1 MNNIITLLGT
11 ALLIAL
17 LVVAIAAILSLP
29 LMFLWNWLMPL
40 IFGLK
45 TITWI
50 QAWGLMLISAILF
63 KNNSVSTK

>member
-1 MNNIITLLGT
+1 MNNIITFLGT
-11 ALLIAL
+11 AILIAL
-17 LVVAIAAILSLP
+17 LVVAIAAILSFP
-29 LMFLWNWLMPL
+29 LMVLWNWLMPL

-50 QAWGLMLISAILF
+50 QAWGLMVLSAILF